1 MDESE
6 EIPQQ
11 ENISSGSADQMANVP
26 PPFTDTPDAVA
37 TNVSVPVIST
47 MQPPPVSSSDQH
59 QLANQEA
66 QAQHLQYVRERLR
79 QYWANQMQ
87 EMKPED
93 FKTHSLPIS
102 PIKRIMKADKD
113 VKMIAKETAAV
124 FAKAC
129 EMFILDLTSQAWINT
144 EADGRR
150 LVQNKDLAAAISK
163 TDLYD
168 FLEDVIP
175 RDQLKEQISK
185 ATNSRQQVAQQHGVG
200 SSNAGGQQPPAFMPL
215 YQSGPQNQQ
224 SFVLGPHAQ
233 YQQNQQPSTPWP
245 QAQYQ
250 QIQQQQ
256 PSTPWPQA
264 QYQQIQQQPSMPW
277 PQTPSQQNHQ
287 PSTPWHQAQYQQIQ
301 QQLSMPWP
309 QTPSQQNHQQPFMP
323 WLQDEDEIIPDQ
335 EDTLQAFLSSP
346 QDEDVLIPDQENPG
360 QAFPSSPQDELL
372 PDQHLNNN

>member
-6 EIPQQ
+6 EISQQ
-11 ENISSGSADQMANVP
+11 ENISTGSADQMANVP
-26 PPFTDTPDAVA
+26 PA
-37 TNVSVPVIST
+37 NVSVPVIST

-150 LVQNKDLAAAISK
+150 IVQNKDLAAAISK

-185 ATNSRQQVAQQHGVG
+185 ATNSRQQVPQQHGVG
-200 SSNAGGQQPPAFMPL
+200 SSNVGGQQPPAFMPL

-224 SFVLGPHAQ
+224 SSVFGPHSQ

-277 PQTPSQQNHQ
+277 PQTPYQQNHQ

-335 EDTLQAFLSSP
+335 DQENTLQAFLSSP
-346 QDEDVLIPDQENPG
+346 QDEDVLITDQENPG
-360 QAFPSSPQDELL
+360 QALPSSPQDELL
-372 PDQHLNNN
+372 PDQQLNDN